1 MKRLVILMMVC
12 VAAMTARAQSD
23 DFGIWTSIEVQKK
36 IDKKWSA
43 GFETEFRLQ
52 DNAKELDRWTAG
64 VSGVYK
70 PTKWLKFEA
79 GYKFIRYY
87 TLAETKGKVTKYLD
101 DDELEPKNIKIRTSD
116 SYWNSRHRVFLA
128 ATLHKKF
135 GSFEVSL
142 REQGQYNFR
151 PETSMS
157 RYGMKYMLNEWDSE
171 VVDSRKDL
179 SEIDTVKSKSTFHL
193 RSRLQVEYDKKGLK
207 WKPFASVE
215 MYNGGDNFGI
225 DKMRYTAGVEYKIN
239 KKHSVEVYYRYQHKS
254 SADNGESAFNTV
266 KNFTDD
272 SGTPVYDLSNTNY
285 DPSFFGRN
293 DRSTHVLG
301 FDYKFKF

>member
-1 MKRLVILMMVC
+1 MKRITILMAVCLATMV
-12 VAAMTARAQSD
+12 ARAQSD

-43 GFETEFRLQ
+43 GFEAEFRLQ

-64 VSGVYK
+64 VGGVYK

-87 TLAETKGKVTKYLD
+87 TLAETKGKITKYLD

-116 SYWNSRHRVFLA
+116 SYWNSRHRVFFA

-135 GSFEVSL
+135 GNFEVSL

-254 SADNGESAFNTV
+254 SADNGESAFNAV

-272 SGTPVYDLSNTNY
+272 SGTPVYDLTNTNY